1 MALTLSLEFGHSPG
15 HHQLDIPHP
24 RIPLPPPFSPYYCL
38 RKGSSMIETH
48 QVTAQ
53 RDGKLLPSAIPA
65 PPTGPRPSTPSTPS
79 TLSLLFL
86 TGRRTSR
93 GITYFSFRSAVHGH
107 PSSSDPTEVHSRVQ
121 CWNTPR
127 SISASHHSPSSFL
140 ISILETCAITPT
152 QLYSDYCDSR
162 HLAKRY

>member
-1 MALTLSLEFGHSPG
+1 LALTLSLEFGHSPG
-15 HHQLDIPHP
+15 HHQLLDILHP

-38 RKGSSMIETH
+38 RKGSSMIQTH

-53 RDGKLLPSAIPA
+53 HNGKLLPSAIPA
-65 PPTGPRPSTPSTPS
+65 PPTGPRPSTPS

-93 GITYFSFRSAVHGH
+93 GITYFSFRSAVHGL

-121 CWNTPR
+121 YWDPPELYPPLTT
-127 SISASHHSPSSFL
+127 HHPPSSSPSSKPVRSPHA
-140 ISILETCAITPT
+140 IILR
-152 QLYSDYCDSR
+152 L
-162 HLAKRY
+162 L